1 MQAKKPL
8 SLNRNLELI
17 SQLGPALGLV
27 LVYILFVAIGPPSFA
42 SLKNIEA
49 IVRQTTIVGI
59 SALGMTLVIISG
71 GIDLS
76 IGSIVALV
84 SVVIALCLQS
94 GTDPLVA
101 CIAALATGMLC
112 GSLNGLVITKLR
124 LVPFIVTLGSL
135 LIFRG
140 VGKGLANEQKVDA
153 PLNWLSELLAV
164 LPPEH
169 GWMLFPLGVWIM
181 LALAGVMY
189 VLIKH
194 TKFGLHS
201 VAVGSNEQT
210 ARLCGINV
218 EMIKIAVYAI
228 SGLCA
233 GLSGVMQF
241 SRLTVGDPTVA
252 AGLELDAIAAVVIGG
267 GSLSGGQGSVAGTIV
282 GALIMTVIRSG
293 CTQIGIPNWVQE
305 IVTGAIIVLAV
316 FIDRLRANARQ
327 D

>member
-1 MQAKKPL
+1 MTSKKPL
-8 SLNRNLELI
+8 ELV
-17 SQLGPALGLV
+17 SQLGPALGLI
-27 LVYILFVAIGPPSFA
+27 LVYVLFIAVGPPSFA

-84 SVVIALCLQS
+84 CVVIALCLQS
-94 GTDPLVA
+94 GVDPLVA
-101 CIAALATGMLC
+101 CAAALLTGMLC
-112 GSLNGLVITKLR
+112 GSFNGVLITKLK
-124 LVPFIVTLGSL
+124 LVPFIVTLGTL
-135 LIFRG
+135 LVFRG
-140 VGKGLANEQKVDA
+140 IGKGLANEQKVDA

-164 LPPEH
+164 LPPES
-169 GWMLFPLGVWIM
+169 GWMLFPIGVWMMIG
-181 LALAGVMY
+181 LA
-189 VLIKH
+189 VLMFVVIRR
-194 TKFGLHS
+194 TRFGLHA

-218 EMIKIAVYAI
+218 EWVKIAVYSI

-267 GSLSGGQGSVAGTIV
+267 GSLSGGQGSVGGTIV
-282 GALIMTVIRSG
+282 GALIMTVIRAG

-305 IVTGAIIVLAV
+305 IVTGTIIVLAV
-316 FIDRLRANARQ
+316 FIDMLRAKAHAKS
-327 D
+327 

>member
-1 MQAKKPL
+1 MTSKKPL
-8 SLNRNLELI
+8 EMI
-17 SQLGPALGLV
+17 SQLGPALGLI
-27 LVYILFVAIGPPSFA
+27 LVYILFIAVGPPSFA

-84 SVVIALCLQS
+84 SVVIALCLQA
-94 GTDPLVA
+94 GLDPLTA
-101 CIAALATGMLC
+101 CVAALVTGVVC
-112 GSLNGLVITKLR
+112 GSLNGLLITRLK
-124 LVPFIVTLGSL
+124 LVPFIVTLGTL
-135 LIFRG
+135 LVFRG
-140 VGKGLANEQKVDA
+140 IGKGLANEQKVDA

-164 LPPEH
+164 LPPESS
-169 GWMLFPLGVWIM
+169 WMLFPIGVWIM
-181 LALAGVMY
+181 IVLA
-189 VLIKH
+189 VLMFFLIRR
-194 TKFGLHS
+194 TRFGLHS

-210 ARLCGINV
+210 ARLCGIDV
-218 EMIKIAVYAI
+218 EIVKVAVYAI

-233 GLSGVMQF
+233 GLSGIMQF

-267 GSLSGGQGSVAGTIV
+267 GSLSGGQGSVGGTII
-282 GALIMTVIRSG
+282 GALIMTVIRAG

-305 IVTGAIIVLAV
+305 IVTGTIIVLAV
-316 FIDRLRANARQ
+316 LIDRLRASARTKA
-327 D
+327 